1 MPNTISRQETRREA
15 RLLVVEDEPRMQR
28 LLQSQ
33 LTLNGWEVQVVGT
46 AHEAM
51 EVITAEEPGV
61 ISLIL
66 LDIGLPDGDGLD
78 VCRKVRAWSSVP
90 IILVT
95 AADTPQ
101 LKVAALELGADD
113 YLTKPFHTGELM
125 ARIRAVLRRVR
136 AAVDTEP
143 ALTVLSVITVDD
155 LTVDLSQRTVLR
167 GNIAVNLTKL
177 EFDLLREFV
186 THLDRVLTYG
196 HLLQSV
202 WGTGYEDIRVV
213 HVHVSH
219 LRRKLEPDVTGPRH
233 LLTLPGVGYRFRSS
247 TN

>member
-1 MPNTISRQETRREA
+1 MNRQEIRRES

-33 LTLNGWEVQVVGT
+33 LTLNGWEVQVVGG
-46 AHEAM
+46 AQEAM
-51 EVITAEEPGV
+51 AVIAGNEGNA

-78 VCRKVRAWSSVP
+78 ICRKVREWSNVP

-101 LKVAALELGADD
+101 LKVAALEMGADD
-113 YLTKPFHTGELM
+113 YLTKPFHTGELV

-136 AAVDTEP
+136 AADTEP
-143 ALTVLSVITVDD
+143 AQTAPSVITVDN

-167 GNIAVNLTKL
+167 GETSVSLTKL

-186 THLDRVLTYG
+186 THLDRVLTYS
-196 HLLQSV
+196 HLLQAV
-202 WGTGYEDIRVV
+202 WGIGYEDIRVV

-233 LLTLPGVGYRFRSS
+233 LLTLPGVGYRFR
-247 TN
+247 TNIS

>member
-1 MPNTISRQETRREA
+1 MNRQDIRREG

-46 AHEAM
+46 AHDAIK
-51 EVITAEEPGV
+51 VITDEEPGM
-61 ISLIL
+61 ISLVL

-78 VCRKVRAWSSVP
+78 VCRKVRKWSNVP

-113 YLTKPFHTGELM
+113 YLTKPFHTGELL
-125 ARIRAVLRRVR
+125 ARIRAVLRRTR
-136 AAVDTEP
+136 AMDTDT

-155 LTVDLSQRTVLR
+155 LTVDLGQRTVVC
-167 GNIAVNLTKL
+167 GGTVVSLTKL

-186 THLDRVLTYG
+186 THLNQVLTYS
-196 HLLQSV
+196 HLLQAV
-202 WGTGYEDIRVV
+202 WGVGYEDIRVV

-233 LLTLPGVGYRFRSS
+233 LLTLPGVGYRFRS
-247 TN
+247 NPG

>member
-1 MPNTISRQETRREA
+1 
-15 RLLVVEDEPRMQR
+15 MQR

-33 LTLNGWEVQVVGT
+33 LTLNGWEVEVVGT
-46 AHEAM
+46 AREAM
-51 EVITAEEPGV
+51 GVVTAEEPGQ

-78 VCRKVRAWSSVP
+78 ICRKVRQWSNVP

-101 LKVAALELGADD
+101 LKVAALEMGADD

-125 ARIRAVLRRVR
+125 ARIRAVLRRAR
-136 AAVDTEP
+136 AAADTEP
-143 ALTVLSVITVDD
+143 SLAVPSVIMVDD

-167 GNIAVNLTKL
+167 GDTTVSLTKL

-186 THLDRVLTYG
+186 THLDRVLTYS
-196 HLLQSV
+196 HLLQAV

-247 TN
+247 VS

>member
-1 MPNTISRQETRREA
+1 MQEIAREA

-33 LTLNGWEVQVVGT
+33 LSLNGWEVQVVGT
-46 AHEAM
+46 ARDAIQ
-51 EVITAEEPGV
+51 VITEESGS

-66 LDIGLPDGDGLD
+66 LDIGLPDGDGLE
-78 VCRKVRAWSSVP
+78 VCRRIRKWSNVP

-125 ARIRAVLRRVR
+125 ARIRAVLRRAR
-136 AAVDTEP
+136 TAADTEP
-143 ALTVLSVITVDD
+143 TVAILSVIEIDD
-155 LTVDLSQRTVLR
+155 LTVDLDQRTVLR
-167 GNIAVNLTKL
+167 KGTTVSLTKL

-186 THLDRVLTYG
+186 THLDRVLTYS
-196 HLLQSV
+196 HLLQAV
-202 WGTGYEDIRVV
+202 WGAGYEDIRVV

-247 TN
+247 TG